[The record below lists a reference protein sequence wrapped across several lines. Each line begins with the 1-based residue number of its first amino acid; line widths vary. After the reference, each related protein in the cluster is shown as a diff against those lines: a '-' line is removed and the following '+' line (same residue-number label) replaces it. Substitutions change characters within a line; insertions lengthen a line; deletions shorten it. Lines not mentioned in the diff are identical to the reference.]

1 MKKLIILTPVLF
13 FLVLSDARGGG
24 LDNLIN
30 DFSGKPAT
38 EKGLNNDTV
47 VSGLKEALTLSTEKA
62 VRSVSR
68 EDGFY
73 GNPNIKISVPKNFQ
87 TVANLMKKFGFEESI
102 NHFEL
107 SMNRAVEKAAPKATS
122 IFVQTIKQMSF
133 EDAGKILKG
142 GDTAATE
149 YFSRKTTEDLY
160 ALFKPVVTESMDKVG
175 VAKSY
180 KNMKDK
186 YASLAPFAKTD
197 SLDLDDYVTRKGLDG
212 LFFMMAEEEKKIR
225 NNPVERTTELLK
237 TVFGR

>member
-1 MKKLIILTPVLF
+1 MKKSCILFLVLF
-13 FLVLSDARGGG
+13 FSAPGSTHGGI

-30 DFSGKPAT
+30 DYSGKSST
-38 EKGLNNDTV
+38 EKGLNNETI
-47 VSGLKEALTLSTEKA
+47 VSGLKEALSLSTEKA
-62 VRSVSR
+62 VRSVSK

-73 GNPNIKISVPKNFQ
+73 KNPKIKISVPKKLQ
-87 TVANLMKKFGFEESI
+87 TVASLMKKFGFEESI

-122 IFVQTIKQMSF
+122 IFVKTIKQMSF

-149 YFSRKTTEDLY
+149 YFSQKTTEDLY
-160 ALFKPVVTESMDKVG
+160 ALFKPVVTESMSKVG
-175 VAKSY
+175 VAQSY

-186 YASLAPFAKTD
+186 YTSLAPFAKSD